1 MTRIQTHNTLASQD
15 VIDRYFL
22 EHRAKLIDLAAFLDR
37 LDRTSDHSIAGSDYR
52 VEALLKAL
60 SILSD
65 GETNRAGRVLDI
77 FSDKTTELPQSAEG
91 VKSATGA
98 AKEENDSR

>member
-1 MTRIQTHNTLASQD
+1 MKVLTHNTLRSQD

-37 LDRTSDHSIAGSDYR
+37 LDRICDHSAAENDYR
-52 VEALLKAL
+52 IASLLRAMN
-60 SILSD
+60 ILSD
-65 GETNRAGRVLDI
+65 GQTNRAGRILEI
-77 FSDKTTELPQSAEG
+77 FSDKTTELPQSAKS

-98 AKEENDSR
+98 AREDSDY

>member
-1 MTRIQTHNTLASQD
+1 MKVLTHNTLRSQD

-37 LDRTSDHSIAGSDYR
+37 LDRTSDHSVAGNDYR
-52 VEALLKAL
+52 VAAMFRALN
-60 SILSD
+60 ILSD
-65 GETNRAGRVLDI
+65 GETNHAGRILEI
-77 FSDKTTELPQSAEG
+77 FSDKTTELPQSADG

-98 AKEENDSR
+98 AREEGDS